1 MRLSLL
7 PLAQTELDE
16 AFSWYEEQAIGL
28 GYEFL
33 DEFDQS
39 VRLIAS
45 FPELFEQIDEGVRR
59 CLVNRFP
66 YGIIYNIDSEQIV
79 VIAVAH
85 LKRRPNYWIE
95 RKKVEPFAPP
105 DGVLPQV

>member
-1 MRLSLL
+1 MKLSLL
-7 PLAQTELDE
+7 PLAQAELDD
-16 AFSWYEEQAIGL
+16 AFSWYEEQAGGL

-33 DEFDQS
+33 DELDQS

-45 FPELFEQIDEGVRR
+45 FPEAFEQIEDAVRR

-66 YGIIYNIDSEQIV
+66 YGVIYGIDGVEVV

-85 LKRRPNYWIE
+85 LKREPNYWID
-95 RKKVEPFAPP
+95 RKRF
-105 DGVLPQV
+105 

>member
-1 MRLSLL
+1 MKISLL
-7 PLAQTELDE
+7 PLAQIELDE

-45 FPELFEQIDEGVRR
+45 FPKLFEQIEEGVRR

-66 YGIIYNIDSEQIV
+66 YSIIYGIDGEVIV
-79 VIAVAH
+79 IIAVAH
-85 LKRRPNYWIE
+85 LKRKPNYWTE
-95 RKKVEPFAPP
+95 RK
-105 DGVLPQV
+105 

>member
-1 MRLSLL
+1 MRVSLL

-28 GYEFL
+28 GYDFL

-45 FPELFEQIDEGVRR
+45 FPELFERIHEGVRR
-59 CLVNRFP
+59 CLINRFP
-66 YGIIYNIDSEQIV
+66 FGIIYGIDAEKIV

-85 LKRRPNYWIE
+85 LKRKPKYWLKK
-95 RKKVEPFAPP
+95 KKV
-105 DGVLPQV
+105 

>member
-1 MRLSLL
+1 MKISLL
-7 PLAQTELDE
+7 PLAQAELDE
-16 AFSWYEEQAIGL
+16 AFSWYEEQAVGL

-45 FPELFEQIDEGVRR
+45 FPEAFEQIEDDVRR

-66 YGIIYNIDSEQIV
+66 YGVIYGIDCEEIV

-85 LKRRPNYWIE
+85 LKREPNYWID
-95 RKKVEPFAPP
+95 RKRF
-105 DGVLPQV
+105 

>member
-1 MRLSLL
+1 MKTSLL

-16 AFSWYEEQAIGL
+16 AFLWYEEQAIGL

-39 VRLIAS
+39 VRLIVS
-45 FPELFEQIDEGVRR
+45 FPELFEEIEEGVRR
-59 CLVNRFP
+59 CLINRFP
-66 YGIIYNIDSEQIV
+66 YGIIYGIDVDEIV

-85 LKRRPNYWIE
+85 LKRKPNYWIE
-95 RKKVEPFAPP
+95 RKKFL
-105 DGVLPQV
+105 G

>member
-1 MRLSLL
+1 MKISLL
-7 PLAQTELDE
+7 PLSQSELDE
-16 AFSWYEEQAIGL
+16 VFSWYEKQVVGL

-45 FPELFEQIDEGVRR
+45 FPELFEQIEEGVRR

-66 YGIIYNIDSEQIV
+66 YGIIYGIDGEEIV
-79 VIAVAH
+79 IIAVAH
-85 LKRRPNYWIE
+85 LKRRPRYWIK
-95 RKKVEPFAPP
+95 RKKF
-105 DGVLPQV
+105 

>member
-1 MRLSLL
+1 MKISLL
-7 PLAQTELDE
+7 PLARIELDD
-16 AFSWYEEQAIGL
+16 AFLWYEEQAVGL

-45 FPELFEQIDEGVRR
+45 FPELFEQIEEGVRR
-59 CLVNRFP
+59 CLFNRFP
-66 YGIIYNIDSEQIV
+66 YGIIYGIDGKQIV

-85 LKRRPNYWIE
+85 VKRKPKYWIE
-95 RKKVEPFAPP
+95 RKNF
-105 DGVLPQV
+105 

>member
-1 MRLSLL
+1 MKISLL
-7 PLAQTELDE
+7 PLAQSELDY

-45 FPELFEQIDEGVRR
+45 FPELFEQMAEGVRR
-59 CLVNRFP
+59 CLINRFP
-66 YGIIYNIDSEQIV
+66 YGIIYGIDCDKIII
-79 VIAVAH
+79 IAVAH
-85 LKRRPNYWIE
+85 LKKKPNYWIG
-95 RKKVEPFAPP
+95 RK
-105 DGVLPQV
+105 

>member
-1 MRLSLL
+1 MKISLL

-16 AFSWYEEQAIGL
+16 AFLWYEEQAVGL

-39 VRLIAS
+39 VRLIVS
-45 FPELFEQIDEGVRR
+45 FPELFEEMEEGVRR
-59 CLVNRFP
+59 CLINRFP
-66 YGIIYNIDSEQIV
+66 YGIIYGIDVDKIV

-85 LKRRPNYWIE
+85 LKRKPNYWIE
-95 RKKVEPFAPP
+95 RKKF
-105 DGVLPQV
+105 